1 MFCLCIF
8 AGSLKSIF
16 LLFFPK
22 GNTPRIQALKAQDK
36 ELAKYLESTYA
47 YLLRLNHGEN
57 LLNLNERGFSSQCFL
72 SLFIKSAWRLNLQ
85 IQTFVLLLN
94 YYFLL

>member
-1 MFCLCIF
+1 MFCLRIF

-47 YLLRLNHGEN
+47 YLMRLNQGEN
-57 LLNLNERGFSSQCFL
+57 LLNLNEHGC
-72 SLFIKSAWRLNLQ
+72 LF
-85 IQTFVLLLN
+85 
-94 YYFLL
+94 